1 MRERKPNEEVAFI
14 REAYGRVPCC
24 CFFLSTGCTF
34 LLWPRLKAGP
44 SGPSARFGCAT

>member
-14 REAYGRVPCC
+14 REAYGLRAAL
-24 CFFLSTGCTF
+24 FFLSTGCTF